1 MFIMSTQI
9 SLPKIS
15 LILQKMKVNL
25 VNGHKHPFS
34 GKHERREKAQ
44 KKKIKSDL

>member
-34 GKHERREKAQ
+34 GKPFDFC
-44 KKKIKSDL
+44 IIGD